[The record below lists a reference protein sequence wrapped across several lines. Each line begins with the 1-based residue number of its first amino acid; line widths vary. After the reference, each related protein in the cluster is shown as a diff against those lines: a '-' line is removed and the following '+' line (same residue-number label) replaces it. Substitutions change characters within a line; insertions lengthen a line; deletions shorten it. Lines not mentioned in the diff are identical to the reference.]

1 MKIHYIIGDD
11 GNKLFSFSRHDF
23 QMNGT
28 AFIDG
33 GFDYIQTNREIQ
45 YAEISDIIEDIRKQF
60 EWVSVLDST
69 RKFREV
75 PVTKMLFEL
84 DTDHILNIIEH
95 LVDRLLYTYEIAI
108 GFNHKYIYERIN
120 ATIAMID
127 IFNSEI
133 QYRKQNELL

>member
-11 GNKLFSFSRHDF
+11 GNKLFSFSQHDF

-33 GFDYIQTNREIQ
+33 GFDYIRTNREIQ

-60 EWVSVLDST
+60 KWISLYDINKNR
-69 RKFREV
+69 RKV
-75 PVTKMLFEL
+75 PVRYVLYEL
-84 DTDHILNIIEH
+84 NTEHILNIIEH
-95 LVDRLLYTYEIAI
+95 LIDRLIYTYEIATEL
-108 GFNHKYIYERIN
+108 NNKCIYERIKP
-120 ATIAMID
+120 ALAMID

-133 QYRKQNELL
+133 QYLKQNDIL